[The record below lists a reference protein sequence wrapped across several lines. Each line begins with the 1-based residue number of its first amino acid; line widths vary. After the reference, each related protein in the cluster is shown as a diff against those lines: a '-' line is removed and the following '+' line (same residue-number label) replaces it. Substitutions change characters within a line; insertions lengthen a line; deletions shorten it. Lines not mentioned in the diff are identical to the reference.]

1 MDVSMI
7 IKVAGIGLLVA
18 VATQVLGKT
27 GRDDQAT
34 MVTVTGLVVALGM
47 IVGELGDLIGTI
59 AQLFGL

>member
-7 IKVAGIGLLVA
+7 MKVAGIGLLVA

-34 MVTVTGLVVALGM
+34 MVTVTGLLVALGL

-59 AQLFGL
+59 TRLFGL

>member
-27 GRDDQAT
+27 GRDDQAM
-34 MVTVTGLVVALGM
+34 MVTVTGLLVALGM
-47 IVGELGDLIGTI
+47 IVGELGDLIAKI

>member
-1 MDVSMI
+1 MI
-7 IKVAGIGLLVA
+7 MKVAGIGLLVA

-34 MVTVTGLVVALGM
+34 MVTVTGLLVALGL
-47 IVGELGDLIGTI
+47 IVSELGDLIGRI